1 MLTRGFA
8 WGASMRDAK
17 VKFRD
22 AAAHFDE
29 FLKRA
34 TAEFGGNEA
43 DRANTDRRVDE
54 WLRRQSPPDRLS
66 SAA

>member
-1 MLTRGFA
+1 MLTLGIRL
-8 WGASMRDAK
+8 GASMQDAK
-17 VKFRD
+17 TRFRY
-22 AAAHFDE
+22 ATAHFDE

-34 TAEFGGNEA
+34 AAEFGSNEA

-54 WLRRQSPPDRLS
+54 WLSRQYPDGRQS